1 MIENQNNQWHFSK
14 LIQTLNYRNFSFLLH
29 REKCYYLFVPVGV
42 FVGCGRQRVEKII
55 KIWQVYLL
63 VEKSSFDE
71 FLEKEFDVTQFSV
84 FDA

>member
-1 MIENQNNQWHFSK
+1 M
-14 LIQTLNYRNFSFLLH
+14 LH

-42 FVGCGRQRVEKII
+42 FVGCGRQRGGNKRFDKFI
-55 KIWQVYLL
+55 L